1 MARRSKQK
9 LSPLKQVQI
18 ENLRHSS
25 HCSNWSREENMEINK
40 GVSEK
45 RRKHMSKGGSEN
57 QTQIGNSY
65 AFFVKRTEKITVHEI
80 SLNGLGNSI
89 IA

>member
-1 MARRSKQK
+1 
-9 LSPLKQVQI
+9 
-18 ENLRHSS
+18 
-25 HCSNWSREENMEINK
+25 MEINK

>member
-1 MARRSKQK
+1 
-9 LSPLKQVQI
+9 
-18 ENLRHSS
+18 
-25 HCSNWSREENMEINK
+25 MEINK

-45 RRKHMSKGGSEN
+45 RRKHTSKEGSEN

-65 AFFVKRTEKITVHEI
+65 AFLTKRTEKIIVHEI

-89 IA
+89 IV